1 MTNLSLSQQQVH
13 YPLSTSVFPD
23 IKSLKS
29 VVKRCSV
36 KSKTGTLNKFK
47 WYYYARGFITGSKNF
62 LFYFFFEENRVKALF
77 SLLTIVH
84 KCNATE
90 SIRYNSMQHIVVRN
104 LRTSRYMKPAWNTN
118 VLKNTRNNT
127 INDSSTHTSW
137 ILKTKIKDT
146 VSICSVLGPLI
157 SAFLV
162 IRRNWK

>member
-1 MTNLSLSQQQVH
+1 MTNLSLSQQQLH
-13 YPLSTSVFPD
+13 YLLSTSVFPD
-23 IKSLKS
+23 IKSLKF

-36 KSKTGTLNKFK
+36 KSKTGTLYKFK
-47 WYYYARGFITGSKNF
+47 WYYYARGLITVPRI
-62 LFYFFFEENRVKALF
+62 FFFFVEENRVKALF
-77 SLLTIVH
+77 SLLTIVP

-146 VSICSVLGPLI
+146 VSICSVLAPLI
-157 SAFLV
+157 STFLV